1 MDKKIRKQTIK
12 IKEGMNEDYVSFE
25 VAKLLKEKGFDW
37 PCQAFY
43 GNDGALIASP
53 VHTINDELEDSDIA
67 CPTLYMAQK
76 WLRSRGYAVEVPYMY
91 GDYWIYDILTIPNHD
106 FVGLADRE
114 PTEYMSYEYAL
125 QAGILEALKLI

>member
-1 MDKKIRKQTIK
+1 
-12 IKEGMNEDYVSFE
+12 MNEDYVSLE

-43 GNDGALIASP
+43 NANGILAASP
-53 VHTINDELEDSDIA
+53 VHTVNDELEDSDIA

-76 WLRSRGYAVEVPYMY
+76 WMRYEKNVIVHIDLCASGICAIQYVFGVYKRSKLDY
-91 GDYWIYDILTIPNHD
+91 GVFDAESDWIKYNI
-106 FVGLADRE
+106 
-114 PTEYMSYEYAL
+114 YEEAL